1 MVVVLLRVVSFPEL
15 QVVAFL
21 AILDL
26 RALSISALGLILS
39 FLLLFLFTPPMSR
52 WLGTGFPPLLT
63 LVSDHLLIHLTV
75 DFCSIEA

>member
-1 MVVVLLRVVSFPEL
+1 MVVILLRVVFFPEL

-26 RALSISALGLILS
+26 RALSFSALVLVLS

-52 WLGTGFPPLLT
+52 WLGTGFPSLLT
-63 LVSDHLLIHLTV
+63 PVSDHLLIYLTI
-75 DFCSIEA
+75 DFCRIEA